1 MAVVSRAR
9 RELLLRAYRYR
20 LRPEDLEDC
29 YSQATLELVT
39 YARER
44 MTFASTAHLA
54 NVLEQ
59 RFVSRIQDRRR
70 AIAGRSPMQSALEAA
85 LPLNCLG
92 EQEVD
97 VIDLRAG
104 LEQIVLLRED
114 LRRIGDLASLLSAD
128 QRLVLASQVGQ
139 IGRSAFCARHGWSHE
154 KYRKVAQRARTR
166 LSQLMNDGD
175 ADVPFSERM
184 SEEEIGTAYDRT
196 KTNT

>member
-1 MAVVSRAR
+1 VAVVSRAR